1 MASPLL
7 LATKGS
13 SALHCGP
20 CVWGGG
26 GVDLQSWAGGSHLGD
41 NFQTVWSVSHWPGT
55 VCKVSAFLFSAGSVG
70 DIEESKKN
78 HLQPRACSSFWTAA
92 GHKTLTPWV
101 KLAKIFRLNSTLLHW
116 FSFFSPDMQSELQCQ
131 LRMSSCAVEEAP
143 VSMSTSPVRLSDW
156 RSGGRKGR
164 RGDGRE
170 EGRYRRNKQWKI
182 VMAPNG

>member
-55 VCKVSAFLFSAGSVG
+55 VCKVSAFLFQQGGWGTSRRVRKIIYSPGSVHHSEQRLG
-70 DIEESKKN
+70 T
-78 HLQPRACSSFWTAA
+78 R
-92 GHKTLTPWV
+92 LTPWV
-101 KLAKIFRLNSTLLHW
+101 KLAILNLTLLHR

-182 VMAPNG
+182 AMAPNG